1 MWYLNPMKICFP
13 SKSTKFIRMSLICSI
28 NCRKVKFKEES
39 LSVLSRQV
47 TRTYSIKLISFYFK
61 IIAMSFLNSLNNF
74 IGKGYKFR
82 KKFQLSRI
90 VINGTGNKRKI
101 QTFLFKL
108 NLTLAV
114 TTYQIKHQKELQKQ
128 KNQFLLGSQK
138 AHKEIQ
144 KDKLIK
150 WWNFSRLK
158 IALIN
163 SHKKKNMKKKQK
175 CIDQWPTFIKN
186 MNKSLEK

>member
-114 TTYQIKHQKELQKQ
+114 TTYQIKHQKALQKQ
-128 KNQFLLGSQK
+128 KNQFLPGSQK